1 MTPIELQWRVSIS
14 MFFFMP
20 FHVRGKKNNEI
31 VPALHHGHSFQRAK
45 EKKENKYVY
54 IVANMPAVIIH
65 H

>member
-1 MTPIELQWRVSIS
+1 MCVE
-14 MFFFMP
+14 
-20 FHVRGKKNNEI
+20 KKNNEI

-65 H
+65 AE